1 MNTPEKLSALRKLMQ
16 ERGMAAYLVVTDDFH
31 CSEYVGDYFKARA
44 WLSGFTGSAGTLVV
58 TMDSAAL
65 WTDGRYFL
73 QARAQLEGST
83 IDLMKV
89 GQPGVPYIEQY
100 LAGRLQPGDV
110 LGFDGRTVRVS
121 FLRSLERSL
130 KDKGVAF
137 VTDQDLVDEIWT
149 DRPAMSKRPVWEL
162 VPEFAG
168 QTREEKLER
177 LRKVMEEQQAQWLV
191 LTALDQIA
199 WTLDLRGDDVACTPV
214 FLSYLLIGREKATL
228 CVHKEILSG
237 AITDELA
244 ACGVELAD
252 YDGIYG
258 LLAALPQGDT
268 VMVDPAGANCRILGS
283 ISAHVLEQPSPVLL
297 MKAVKTPQEME
308 HVRQA
313 HIRDGAAVCRFIRWL
328 QESVARGNQVT
339 ELSASAKLEQFRSEA
354 GGFLEPSFD
363 TIMAYGPHAAIVHYS
378 PTAES
383 DVPMQARG
391 LCLCDS
397 GGQYRDGTTDIT
409 RTIPLGPLTQ
419 EEKTSYTLVLQGHLH
434 LGAARFLYGTCGANL
449 DYLARGPLWQRGL
462 DYNHGTGHGVGYVLC
477 VHEGPQ
483 SMGWKLDGK
492 FVPQVLEEGM
502 IISNEPGFYQAGQYG
517 IRHEDLMLVR
527 KGEATEFGQ
536 FLYFQTLTMVPF
548 DTAGLDLSLMSDEE
562 IGLLN
567 AYHRT
572 VYETVSPLLS
582 GEDLAWLEKA
592 VEPVLPLDEA
602 GDPDRKAAGKDTP
615 ERQSMQKALDQLPVQ
630 ERTVLRLRYWQEM
643 PQSRCARLLGM
654 SRPQLS
660 RLERQATEAL
670 RRKLEQEKG

>member
-1 MNTPEKLSALRKLMQ
+1 M
-16 ERGMAAYLVVTDDFH
+16 
-31 CSEYVGDYFKARA
+31 
-44 WLSGFTGSAGTLVV
+44 
-58 TMDSAAL
+58 
-65 WTDGRYFL
+65 
-73 QARAQLEGST
+73 
-83 IDLMKV
+83 
-89 GQPGVPYIEQY
+89 
-100 LAGRLQPGDV
+100 
-110 LGFDGRTVRVS
+110 
-121 FLRSLERSL
+121 
-130 KDKGVAF
+130 
-137 VTDQDLVDEIWT
+137 
-149 DRPAMSKRPVWEL
+149 
-162 VPEFAG
+162 
-168 QTREEKLER
+168 
-177 LRKVMEEQQAQWLV
+177 
-191 LTALDQIA
+191 
-199 WTLDLRGDDVACTPV
+199 
-214 FLSYLLIGREKATL
+214 
-228 CVHKEILSG
+228 
-237 AITDELA
+237 
-244 ACGVELAD
+244 
-252 YDGIYG
+252 
-258 LLAALPQGDT
+258 
-268 VMVDPAGANCRILGS
+268 
-283 ISAHVLEQPSPVLL
+283 
-297 MKAVKTPQEME
+297 
-308 HVRQA
+308 
-313 HIRDGAAVCRFIRWL
+313 
-328 QESVARGNQVT
+328 
-339 ELSASAKLEQFRSEA
+339 
-354 GGFLEPSFD
+354 
-363 TIMAYGPHAAIVHYS
+363 
-378 PTAES
+378 
-383 DVPMQARG
+383 
-391 LCLCDS
+391 
-397 GGQYRDGTTDIT
+397 
-409 RTIPLGPLTQ
+409 
-419 EEKTSYTLVLQGHLH
+419 
-434 LGAARFLYGTCGANL
+434 

-615 ERQSMQKALDQLPVQ
+615 ERQSMQRALDQLPVQ